1 MVFKERWS
9 PPLGASVALKS
20 SKSELEPRKLQ
31 PTQIGTVVFT
41 KKVSMM
47 IEQLI
52 AYF

>member
-9 PPLGASVALKS
+9 PPLRASVALKS

-31 PTQIGTVVFT
+31 PSQIARLVYN
-41 KKVSMM
+41 KKVSM